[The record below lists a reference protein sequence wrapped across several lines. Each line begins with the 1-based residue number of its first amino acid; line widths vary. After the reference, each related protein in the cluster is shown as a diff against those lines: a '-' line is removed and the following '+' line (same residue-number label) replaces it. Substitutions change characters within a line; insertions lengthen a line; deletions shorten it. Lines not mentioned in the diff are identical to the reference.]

1 LNRSSIRS
9 MMAPAGEAAAR
20 MLQLEVRGY
29 TFDAAAAGDPRAPLV
44 LLLHGFPQTRHSY
57 RDQLPALAE
66 RGFHAVAPDQR
77 GYSPGARPSEL
88 ASYRMEELV
97 ADVLGFADA
106 LGAERFD
113 LVGHDWGGQV
123 SWLVAAHHP
132 ARVRSLTVLSRPHP
146 AAFVAALR
154 ADDGQAERS
163 RHHRAFDDEGMADRL
178 LEDGARR
185 LRRML
190 SGQGVATADVD
201 AYVSALGTHAA
212 LDAAL
217 RWYRAAPESAA
228 ELRGHAVPAIQA
240 PTLYVWGEQ
249 DATVGRAAAERSAQH
264 VRGAYRFATVPG
276 AGHFLTDQA
285 SERVTSELLAHLAT
299 RP

>member
-1 LNRSSIRS
+1 
-9 MMAPAGEAAAR
+9 
-20 MLQLEVRGY
+20 MLQLKVRGY
-29 TFDAAAAGDPRAPLV
+29 TFDASAAGDPQAPLV

-57 RDQLPALAE
+57 RDQLPALAA
-66 RGFHAVAPDQR
+66 RGFRAVAPDQR
-77 GYSPGARPSEL
+77 GYSPGARPSEP
-88 ASYRMEELV
+88 AAYRMEELV

-106 LGAERFD
+106 LGAHHFD
-113 LVGHDWGGQV
+113 LVGHDWGGQL

-190 SGQGVATADVD
+190 SGQGVAPADVD
-201 AYVSALGTHAA
+201 AYVAALGTRDA

-217 RWYRAAPESAA
+217 CWYRAAPKSAP
-228 ELRGHAVPAIQA
+228 ELRGQAVPSIQA
-240 PTLYVWGEQ
+240 PTLYLWGEQ
-249 DATVGRAAAERSAQH
+249 DATVGRAAAERSAEH
-264 VRGAYRFATVPG
+264 VCGAYRFATVPA